1 MGQSRPLDEEPV
13 QAPTAFILMLCDSG
27 VGVSLFRS
35 AGSGMR
41 EAMLSGT
48 RSGDAERER
57 SGYSRAGEEAL
68 RRRDVVGCGSRTV
81 GGGDDVSAVSPSAR
95 GGWTMVAGPGPVR
108 TRDGRICSKPWA
120 RATFSRDLKY
130 WFVAVSKERGA

>member
-1 MGQSRPLDEEPV
+1 M
-13 QAPTAFILMLCDSG
+13 FCDSG

-57 SGYSRAGEEAL
+57 SGYSRAGDEAL
-68 RRRDVVGCGSRTV
+68 KRRDVVGCGSRTV
-81 GGGDDVSAVSPSAR
+81 GGGDDDGSTTSPSAR
-95 GGWTMVAGPGPVR
+95 GGWTTVAGPGPVR

-130 WFVAVSKERGA
+130 CFG